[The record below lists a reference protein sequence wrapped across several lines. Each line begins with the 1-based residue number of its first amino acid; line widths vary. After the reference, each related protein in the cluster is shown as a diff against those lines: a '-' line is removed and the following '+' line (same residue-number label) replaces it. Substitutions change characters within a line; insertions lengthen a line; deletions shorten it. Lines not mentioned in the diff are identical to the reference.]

1 MDSRNAILAKIRATR
16 DRSDETARRL
26 TVEARLARPAAGI
39 IPKRGQRDPEGRVA
53 LFLEMIEKAGA
64 SHERTGKPE
73 DVPAFA
79 ARYLRER
86 NLPAR
91 LRRGEDR
98 RLSAMPF
105 EAEAALS
112 VTTGPS
118 DGTDL
123 AAISHATFAIAE
135 TGTLML
141 LSGPENPVTLSFL
154 PEHHLVVIRAEDIGG
169 DMEAALAR
177 LRMLRGNDGL
187 PRTVNFVSGP
197 SRSADIE
204 QTILLG
210 AHGPRAL
217 HVIVIEDGAATPK

>member
-1 MDSRNAILAKIRATR
+1 MDSRSAILSKIRATR
-16 DRSDETARRL
+16 DTRDETARRAA
-26 TVEARLARPAAGI
+26 VEGRLARPVAGI
-39 IPKRGQRDPEGRVA
+39 IPTRGQRDPEGRVA

-64 SHERTGKPE
+64 THERVSDAH
-73 DVPAFA
+73 DVPAAA

-91 LRRGEDR
+91 LKHGRNA
-98 RLSAMPF
+98 RLAGMDFAREVSLT
-105 EAEAALS
+105 LS
-112 VTTGPS
+112 EGPS
-118 DGTDL
+118 DGQDL
-123 AAISHATFAIAE
+123 AAISHADFAIAE

-141 LSGPENPVTLSFL
+141 LSGPDNPVTLTFL
-154 PEHHLVVIRAEDIGG
+154 PEHHLVVVRAEDIGG

-177 LRMLRGNDGL
+177 LRMLKGKENM

-217 HVIVIEDGAATPK
+217 HVIVTG

>member
-1 MDSRNAILAKIRATR
+1 MDSRSAILSKIRATR
-16 DRSDETARRL
+16 DTRDETARRAA
-26 TVEARLARPAAGI
+26 VESRIARPVAGI
-39 IPKRGQRDPEGRVA
+39 IPTRGQRDPEGRVA

-64 SHERTGKPE
+64 THERLAEAG
-73 DVPAFA
+73 DVPAAA

-86 NLPAR
+86 NLPQQLKRGRDAR
-91 LRRGEDR
+91 LA
-98 RLSAMPF
+98 AMDF
-105 EAEAALS
+105 ASQGALS
-112 VTTGPS
+112 VTEGPS
-118 DGTDL
+118 DGSDL
-123 AAISHATFAIAE
+123 AAISHAEFAIAE

-141 LSGPENPVTLSFL
+141 LSGPDNPVTLTFL

-177 LRMLRGNDGL
+177 LRMLKGKETM

-217 HVIVIEDGAATPK
+217 HVIVTG

>member
-1 MDSRNAILAKIRATR
+1 MDSRTAILSKIKATR
-16 DRSDETARRL
+16 DRRDETARRAA
-26 TVEARLARPAAGI
+26 VESRLARPVAGL
-39 IPKRGQRDPEGRVA
+39 IPARGQLDPEGRIA
-53 LFLEMIEKAGA
+53 LFLDMIERTGA
-64 SHERTGKPE
+64 THERTAGAE
-73 DVPAFA
+73 DVPALA

-91 LRRGEDR
+91 LKRGTDP
-98 RLSAMPF
+98 RLKAMGF
-105 EAEAALS
+105 EREAALS
-112 VTTGPS
+112 LTEGPS
-118 DGTDL
+118 DGSDL
-123 AAISHATFAIAE
+123 AAISHADFAIAE

-141 LSGPENPVTLSFL
+141 LSGPDNPVTLTFL
-154 PEHHLVVIRAEDIGG
+154 PEHHIVVVRAEDVGG

-177 LRMLRGNDGL
+177 LRMLKGKETM

-217 HVIVIEDGAATPK
+217 HVIVVG